1 MKKIILS
8 SIILTLATQFSFAA
22 VPDSIK
28 AMVADFD
35 SIVQVAE
42 KDYAA
47 FKFKVTDFFIFKI

>member
-35 SIVQVAE
+35 SIVQVAF
-42 KDYAA
+42 ASRS
-47 FKFKVTDFFIFKI
+47 